1 MTASV
6 LPAALLC
13 AALGL
18 ALAFAPRR
26 TWTPALLALAAAA
39 IAASLL
45 DLGSRWRAPLLV
57 GCWLS
62 VLLAAAAAHAPG
74 GAGRALAL
82 LVSVNAGA
90 WSGLV
95 VGGPAAVLLA
105 LPWALLCLPGAWIV
119 ARGWGVALK
128 VLASWLAAIALLGAA
143 LPTLSTPG
151 YEPDHMN

>member
-1 MTASV
+1 MAGV

-26 TWTPALLALAAAA
+26 AWTPALLILTAAALAA
-39 IAASLL
+39 SLPE
-45 DLGSRWRAPLLV
+45 LGPRWREPLLV

-62 VLLAAAAAHAPG
+62 VLLTATAAHAPG
-74 GAGRALAL
+74 GGGLALAL
-82 LVSVNAGA
+82 LISANAGA

-95 VGGPAAVLLA
+95 AGGPTAVLLA
-105 LPWALLCLPGAWIV
+105 LPWALLCLPGAWIA
-119 ARGWGVALK
+119 ARRWGVALK
-128 VLASWLAAIALLGAA
+128 VLASWLAAVALLGAA

-151 YEPDHMN
+151 SEPDHMD